1 MPQQVEAG
9 KLRNGSFV
17 MIDGEPCEV
26 RDVSKS
32 SPGKHGSAKAKIKA
46 RGLFDEKDRHITKP
60 ADTMMMSPDLDKKE
74 GQVVSIDGNIAQV
87 MDMDSYE
94 TEEMDI
100 PDEFDASEGDTVD
113 YWVVDDR
120 KLFKGVKEE

>member
-17 MIDGEPCEV
+17 MIDDEPCEV
-26 RDVSKS
+26 RSVSKS

-46 RGLFDEKDRHITKP
+46 RGLFDDKDRHITKP
-60 ADTMMMSPDLDKKE
+60 ADTRMMSPDIDKKE

-87 MDMDSYE
+87 MDMDTYE

-100 PDEFDASEGDTVD
+100 PDEFDAGEGDIVD
-113 YWVVDDR
+113 YWEVDDR
-120 KLFKGVKEE
+120 KLVKGIKEE

>member
-1 MPQQVEAG
+1 MPKQVEAG

-17 MIDGEPCEV
+17 MIEGEPCEV
-26 RDVSKS
+26 RSVSKS

-60 ADTMMMSPDLDKKE
+60 ADTMMMSPDMDKKV
-74 GQVVSIDGNIAQV
+74 GQIVSQDGDVAQV
-87 MDMDSYE
+87 MDMETYE
-94 TEEMDI
+94 TEDMQI
-100 PDEFDASEGDTVD
+100 PDEFDVSEGDKID

-120 KLFKGVKEE
+120 KLFKGVQE

>member
-1 MPQQVEAG
+1 MPKQVEAG

-26 RDVSKS
+26 RSVSKS

-60 ADTMMMSPDLDKKE
+60 ADTLMMSPDMDKKI
-74 GQVVSIDGNIAQV
+74 GQIVSQEEDVAQV
-87 MDMDSYE
+87 MDMDTYE
-94 TEEMDI
+94 TEDMQI
-100 PDEFDASEGDTVD
+100 PDEFDVSEGDKIN
-113 YWVVDDR
+113 YWVIDDR
-120 KLFKGVKEE
+120 KLFKGVEEE

>member
-1 MPQQVEAG
+1 MPKQVEAG

-26 RDVSKS
+26 RSVSKS

-60 ADTMMMSPDLDKKE
+60 ADTLMMSPDMDKKI
-74 GQVVSIDGNIAQV
+74 GQIVSQEEDVAQV
-87 MDMDSYE
+87 MDMDTYE
-94 TEEMDI
+94 TEDMQI
-100 PDEFDASEGDTVD
+100 PDEFDVSEGDKIN
-113 YWVVDDR
+113 YWVIDDR
-120 KLFKGVKEE
+120 KLFKGVEE

>member
-100 PDEFDASEGDTVD
+100 PDEFNASEGDKVD
-113 YWVVDDR
+113 YWVVEDR

>member
-1 MPQQVEAG
+1 MPKQVEAG

-17 MIDGEPCEV
+17 MIDDEPCEV
-26 RDVSKS
+26 RSVSKS

-46 RGLFDEKDRHITKP
+46 RGLFDDKDRHITKP

-74 GQVVSIDGNIAQV
+74 GQVVSVEDDIAQV

-94 TEEMDI
+94 TEEMQI
-100 PDEFDASEGDTVD
+100 PEDYSAGEGDVVD
-113 YWVVDDR
+113 YWVVDNR
-120 KLFKGVKEE
+120 KLVKDVRTE

>member
-100 PDEFDASEGDTVD
+100 PDEFNASEGDTVN

>member
-26 RDVSKS
+26 RSVSKS

-46 RGLFDEKDRHITKP
+46 RGLFDDKDRHITKP
-60 ADTMMMSPDLDKKE
+60 GDAMMMSPDLDKKV
-74 GQVVSIDGNIAQV
+74 GQIVSKESETVAQV

-94 TEEMDI
+94 TEEMQI
-100 PDEFDASEGDTVD
+100 PEDLDVSEGDKID
-113 YWVVDDR
+113 FWVVDDR
-120 KLFKGVKEE
+120 KLVKGKAE

>member
-46 RGLFDEKDRHITKP
+46 RGLFDDKDRHITKP

-100 PDEFDASEGDTVD
+100 PEEFDASEGDTVN

-120 KLFKGVKEE
+120 KLFKGVKSE

>member
-17 MIDGEPCEV
+17 MIDGEACEV

-60 ADTMMMSPDLDKKE
+60 ADTMMMSPDMDKKVGQIVSQE
-74 GQVVSIDGNIAQV
+74 GDVAQV
-87 MDMDSYE
+87 MDMDTYE
-94 TEEMDI
+94 TEEMQI
-100 PDEFDASEGDTVD
+100 PDEFDISEGDKIN

-120 KLFKGVKEE
+120 KLFKGVEEE